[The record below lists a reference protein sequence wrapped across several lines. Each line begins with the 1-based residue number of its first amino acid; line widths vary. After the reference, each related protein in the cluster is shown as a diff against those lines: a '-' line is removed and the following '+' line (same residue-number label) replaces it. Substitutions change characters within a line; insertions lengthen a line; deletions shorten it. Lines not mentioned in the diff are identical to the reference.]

1 MKLIGN
7 LFNSVRDRP
16 AYTLM
21 RVPAR
26 FSGVRLL
33 VSSARAAVQ
42 RRKTA
47 RMLQDYDARRTESV
61 FNNIQ
66 VEEFLAS
73 FAKVGVAEGLQLP
86 NKTLAEIITWAKAEP
101 VYAMR
106 DPARG
111 FWLNDHDAAE
121 DLLGES
127 IILAQYFN
135 SYRNCSAIRQLAEDP
150 ILNLIALRHLGSVPK
165 FLGANLWWTFPGE
178 HSEEARRKH
187 AQYFHRDI
195 DDFKF
200 IKFFFY
206 LTDVLPGEGGHWVV
220 KGSHE
225 KHPHIALK
233 DVFLIRR
240 FEDQEISNFYHDD
253 CITEITGRAGKGF
266 AENTLCVHKAGS
278 PERKPRLVLQLQYG
292 LFRYEKP
299 YDEIDPERLE
309 MCTSLHSG

>member
-1 MKLIGN
+1 
-7 LFNSVRDRP
+7 VRI
-16 AYTLM
+16 
-21 RVPAR
+21 V
-26 FSGVRLL
+26 
-33 VSSARAAVQ
+33 VSSARAALKK
-42 RRKTA
+42 RKTA
-47 RMLQDYDARRTESV
+47 RALRDYDARRKESA
-61 FNNIQ
+61 FNKIQ
-66 VEEFLAS
+66 IEEFLAS
-73 FAKVGVAEGLQLP
+73 FAKDGVAEGLELP
-86 NKTLAEIITWAKAEP
+86 DKMHAEIVRWANAEP

-111 FWLNDHDAAE
+111 FWLNDRDAAE
-121 DLLGES
+121 GLLGES

-135 SYRNCSAIRQLAEDP
+135 SYRDCAAIRQLAEDP
-150 ILNLIALRHLGSVPK
+150 ILNLIALRHLGSEPK

-178 HSEEARRKH
+178 HSEQARRRH
-187 AQYFHRDI
+187 AQYFHRDV

-233 DVFLIRR
+233 DMFLIRR
-240 FEDQEISNFYHDD
+240 FEDQEISSFYDD
-253 CITEITGRAGKGF
+253 GCITEITGAAGKGF

-309 MCTSLHSG
+309 MCSPLNSG